1 MVYTN
6 ISRPGRRATTAV
18 IASALGF
25 FVPATAL
32 ASSGGSEGG
41 HGAEY
46 AKVLAF
52 LGIVVLLAK
61 IAGSVAER
69 FKQVSVLGELLLGIL
84 LGVPILFG
92 FHLFDSFKDNDLVL
106 FVSELAVI
114 VLLFQAGLESNLHEM
129 KSVGK
134 NAFFVAIIGVVCPFV
149 IGTFL
154 IAPWLFPDASTNFAL
169 FLGATLTATSVGI
182 TARVFKDL
190 KISKSKSAKI
200 VLGAAVFDDIMGL
213 IILAV
218 VSGIV
223 QSGHVSSGEV
233 VLITFKAFA
242 FLAVS
247 VAVGRALTPW
257 IGRQLSRIHRGSSM
271 KMALALA
278 FAFGYA
284 YLGSKFGL
292 APIVGAFAA
301 GLLLDAV
308 HFERFKHPKLTN
320 QIESIV
326 EGCQDPRVSAE
337 VHETLKEHRHQ
348 HVEDLIEKFGNWF
361 IPVFF
366 VVTGMAVNLSVLGDT
381 KVLLAALALTVA
393 AVIGKVVS
401 GFVAGK
407 DADWKVVGLGMVP
420 RGEVGL
426 IFAAIGR
433 QMGVINDEAFAIV
446 VVMIILT
453 TFITPI
459 VLPRVV
465 GKPPSAPSARLGA
478 TGDKAQP
485 SEPAEPIAESQS
497 TPAE

>member
-1 MVYTN
+1 MSIVSTL
-6 ISRPGRRATTAV
+6 RRARFAGVMIFAAV
-18 IASALGF
+18 LAFIPAAAFASE
-25 FVPATAL
+25 
-32 ASSGGSEGG
+32 GGSEGG
-41 HGAEY
+41 HGGDFAL
-46 AKVLAF
+46 VLAF
-52 LGIVVLLAK
+52 LGIIVVLAK
-61 IAGSVAER
+61 VAGAVAER

-84 LGVPILFG
+84 LGVPLLFG
-92 FHLFDSFKDNDLVL
+92 FHALDGFKDNNLVL

-134 NAFFVAIIGVVCPFV
+134 NAFFVACVGVVAPFV
-149 IGTFL
+149 LGTYV
-154 IAPWLFPDASTNFAL
+154 ISPWLFPDASSNFAL

-190 KISKSKSAKI
+190 KISQTKSAKI

-223 QSGHVSSGEV
+223 QSGHVSGMDIA
-233 VLITFKAFA
+233 LITFKAFA
-242 FLAVS
+242 FLVVS
-247 VAVGRALTPW
+247 VAVGRMLAPW
-257 IGRQLSRIHRGSSM
+257 IGKLLSNIHRGEST

-284 YLGSKFGL
+284 WLGSKFGL

-301 GLLLDAV
+301 GLLLDSV
-308 HFERFKHPKLTN
+308 HFQRFVHPKLTN
-320 QIESIV
+320 EIEEIV
-326 EGCQDPRVSAE
+326 QGCQDVRVSE
-337 VHETLKEHRHQ
+337 QVKERLMEHRHR
-348 HVEDLIEKFGNWF
+348 HIEDLIETFGHWF

-366 VVTGMAVNLSVLGDT
+366 VVTGMSVNLSVLGDT
-381 KVLLAALALTVA
+381 KVILAALALTVA
-393 AVIGKVVS
+393 AVIGKIVA

-407 DADWKVVGLGMVP
+407 GADWKIVGIGMVP

-433 QMGVINDEAFAIV
+433 QMGVINDEAFAVV

-453 TFITPI
+453 TFVTPI
-459 VLPRVV
+459 VLPMVV
-465 GKPPSAPSARLGA
+465 GKNSSAEPAVSSPNA
-478 TGDKAQP
+478 
-485 SEPAEPIAESQS
+485 SEPQNVSA
-497 TPAE
+497 